1 MGIAEGEFSV
11 FVVEGGVGEGV
22 EEFPEAVIIQSN
34 TGGHPLKVLSQGE
47 KISPGKKSL

>member
-22 EEFPEAVIIQSN
+22 EEFPEAVIIQ
-34 TGGHPLKVLSQGE
+34 GGGFFVILGE
-47 KISPGKKSL
+47 G